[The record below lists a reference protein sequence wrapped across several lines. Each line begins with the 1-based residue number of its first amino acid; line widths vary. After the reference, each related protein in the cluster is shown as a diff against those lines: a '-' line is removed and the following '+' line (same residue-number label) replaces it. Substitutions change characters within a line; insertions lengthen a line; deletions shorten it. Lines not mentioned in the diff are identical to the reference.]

1 LPDDAVT
8 PAPAE
13 TPTRPSSEAAVLEA
27 TPPALHRHR
36 ACVVTLGG
44 RPFAVDVRDAR
55 EVVTLEALTT
65 VPGAPAPLVGVAN
78 LRGSVLG
85 VAEARPLLGVPSQ
98 PVTPGSPALVIAAG
112 DLQAAMPIDRV
123 VGLDWFDAPLPL
135 DPDDPR
141 PGAALATGL
150 VPHAG
155 DHATLLDAGRLLEA
169 LRAPWAP
176 PAPEAS

>member
-8 PAPAE
+8 PAPAD
-13 TPTRPSSEAAVLEA
+13 TATLPSSEAAVLEA
-27 TPPALHRHR
+27 ALPGAQRHR

-55 EVVTLEALTT
+55 EIVTLEPLTA
-65 VPGAPAPLVGVAN
+65 VPGAPVPLLGVAN

-85 VAEARPLLGVPSQ
+85 VAEARPLLGLPSQ
-98 PVTPGSPALVIAAG
+98 PVTPGSPALVIASG

-141 PGAALATGL
+141 PGATLATGL

-155 DHATLLDAGRLLEA
+155 DHAILLDAGRLLEA
-169 LRAPWAP
+169 LHAPWAP
-176 PAPEAS
+176 PASEAS

>member
-1 LPDDAVT
+1 MVAPDAASVDAALP
-8 PAPAE
+8 
-13 TPTRPSSEAAVLEA
+13 
-27 TPPALHRHR
+27 LHQHR
-36 ACVVTLGG
+36 ACMVTLGG

-55 EVVTLEALTT
+55 EVVILEPLTP
-65 VPGAPAPLVGVAN
+65 VPGAPGPLVGLAN

-85 VAEARPLLGVPSQ
+85 VAEARPLLGLPAR

-135 DPDDPR
+135 DATDRR
-141 PGAALATGL
+141 PGAAFAAGL
-150 VPHAG
+150 IPHAG
-155 DHATLLDAGRLLEA
+155 DFATLLDAGRLLEA

-176 PAPEAS
+176 PAAEA